1 MSKAKVFLTNDRV
14 FARVKGY
21 PAWPACVI
29 CPKGYALYKV
39 FFYGTYQVAIVKK
52 ENMWVFDESTKA
64 KVGKLKIKL
73 FCFLEAMDEIENR
86 PEVGYLNSKSKRKY
100 MLMKPKPIDG
110 DNFKPKIELKEE
122 DIAFERG
129 IEETNDLEIEGNTGP
144 NTLDAFDTNRKVQP
158 VQVEIQQEMFVEGKK
173 EDTKVQ
179 PMLIKP
185 EPIDGDDFKPKIE
198 LKEEDVA
205 FERGIEATM
214 MQKMK

>member
-1 MSKAKVFLTNDRV
+1 
-14 FARVKGY
+14 
-21 PAWPACVI
+21 
-29 CPKGYALYKV
+29 
-39 FFYGTYQVAIVKK
+39 
-52 ENMWVFDESTKA
+52 
-64 KVGKLKIKL
+64 
-73 FCFLEAMDEIENR
+73 
-86 PEVGYLNSKSKRKY
+86 

-129 IEETNDLEIEGNTGP
+129 IEETNNLEIEGNTGP

-173 EDTKVQ
+173 EDTKFQ